1 MNHDSDLIAVFAGPA
16 AQEGDEVNQNEVLAG
31 LKAGRK
37 LRCDRKD
44 EPLLPWLLA
53 HPNIDNR
60 FVQADEQSSYIEFRW
75 RATLPATKEKP

>member
-1 MNHDSDLIAVFAGPA
+1 MSK
-16 AQEGDEVNQNEVLAG
+16 DEILKG

-53 HPNIDNR
+53 HTAIENSGVMQLDD
-60 FVQADEQSSYIEFRW
+60 QTSYIEFW
-75 RATLPATKEKP
+75 WKEKA